1 MTDDA
6 IYLDHNATTP
16 IAREVAEAMWPHLT
30 EVFGNPSSTTA
41 QGQRARKAVEHA
53 REQLAALL
61 GAHPDEIVFTSGGT
75 EANNLAIRGAAA
87 LARTELAVTSAVE
100 HPATTAPLAHL
111 RRHRGWRVDQ
121 LPVDAQARIALDRM
135 PPGEVGL
142 GTLVLAHNE
151 TGTVQPVRGFA
162 EEIRSR
168 GGLAHADAAQ
178 AVGKI
183 PVSVDELGVD
193 LLSVAGHKFCAP
205 KGVGALYLR
214 RGTSIAPVLLGA
226 GQEGGIRPG
235 TENVPGIVALGSAA
249 ELAGTLLDA
258 ERVRQTRLRERLW
271 DRLAARLPGLLRI
284 SPAEEALPNTLLVVV
299 PGRVGAEV
307 LAGAPGVAAATGS
320 ACHAGTRTP
329 SAALLATGLD
339 ADLALGALRLSVGRG
354 TTLAEVDRAADELA
368 NSARGPA

>member
-87 LARTELAVTSAVE
+87 LARTEVAVTSAVE

-111 RRHRGWRVDQ
+111 RRRRGWRVDQ
-121 LPVDAQARIALDRM
+121 LPVDARARIALDRM

-235 TENVPGIVALGSAA
+235 TENVPGIVALGAAA

-284 SPAEEALPNTLLVVV
+284 SPREEALPNTLLVVV
-299 PGRVGAEV
+299 PDRIGAEV
-307 LAGAPGVAAATGS
+307 LAGAPEVAASTGS

-339 ADLALGALRLSVGRG
+339 ADLALGALRLSLGRS
-354 TTLAEVDRAADELA
+354 TTRAQVDRAADALA
-368 NSARGPA
+368 RSANARS

>member
-30 EVFGNPSSTTA
+30 EVFGNPSSTTE

-53 REQLAALL
+53 REQLAGLL

-87 LARTELAVTSAVE
+87 LARTEVAVTSAVE

-235 TENVPGIVALGSAA
+235 TENVPGIVALGAAA

-307 LAGAPGVAAATGS
+307 LACAPGVAAATGS